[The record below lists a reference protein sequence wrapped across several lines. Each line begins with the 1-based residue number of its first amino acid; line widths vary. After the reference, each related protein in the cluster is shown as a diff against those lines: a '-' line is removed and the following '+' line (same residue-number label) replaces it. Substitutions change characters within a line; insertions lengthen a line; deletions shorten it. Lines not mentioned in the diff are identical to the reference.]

1 MKYRILIV
9 EDNIMLAGQ
18 QKKRLEKSGYEAEIT
33 IDEPGARKLLK
44 KESFDLVL
52 SDVRLPDRKSTRL
65 NSSHTRP
72 SRMPSSA

>member
-33 IDEPGARKLLK
+33 KTFSVEIH
-44 KESFDLVL
+44 VL
-52 SDVRLPDRKSTRL
+52 
-65 NSSHTRP
+65 
-72 SRMPSSA
+72 